1 MPGGFLSELKQPRR
15 LVALGDNAKIVG
27 KDDIVGP
34 AGSHITLPERGVFV
48 PPPPAPPRA
57 PGAPGA
63 PRAPGP
69 PSAPGSAA
77 MTPNLSGPGGRL
89 RKEMPFMAN
98 IQMKQVNWE
107 TISPDKLDHTIW
119 AANDVDEME
128 WAQKLKEK
136 GIFSQMEDEFK
147 AKQIVKAA
155 ATKKK
160 KEYVS
165 VLEPKAQERI
175 GMSNGNP
182 RNSYEY

>member
-1 MPGGFLSELKQPRR
+1 
-15 LVALGDNAKIVG
+15 
-27 KDDIVGP
+27 
-34 AGSHITLPERGVFV
+34 
-48 PPPPAPPRA
+48 
-57 PGAPGA
+57 
-63 PRAPGP
+63 
-69 PSAPGSAA
+69 
-77 MTPNLSGPGGRL
+77 
-89 RKEMPFMAN
+89 MAN